1 MCAAFSQT
9 AIEVASR
16 GVPLGASWASWGL
29 WLCPQPV
36 LGSLP
41 GHVSTEDISS
51 GDEEGAESPQPPGGP
66 EEAGGVWRA
75 AWAGGVETGARSDA
89 AGGATGNQGSGV
101 WAARPQRRSHRR
113 GGGVMSPLVPG
124 PSALSQPAAAARG
137 AGPDRLSGAGGGAD
151 RGNEP
156 PVPPAPRCPRPAVSS
171 QVSFPSPVFN
181 LTPGVSLPPW
191 ASRGVPVWGGGRLC
205 TRRCS
210 EGVTCAINA
219 CRHRHRPARRVPV
232 VVPLL
237 RDEGRRPRGEGA
249 LLGLSRGRVCL
260 TRGLQDGCSP
270 TSLMTEIRGR
280 FYKSLRR
287 LCWREASLPRS
298 SDNW

>member
-1 MCAAFSQT
+1 MLLQLEGQSWSLARGGRARPAAVRSHLPGVRCLLRDGHRSRFSWRP
-9 AIEVASR
+9 V
-16 GVPLGASWASWGL
+16 GGKLGILGTLALPPA
-29 WLCPQPV
+29 V

-75 AWAGGVETGARSDA
+75 AWAGGVETGARADA

-113 GGGVMSPLVPG
+113 GRGVMSPLVPG

-137 AGPDRLSGAGGGAD
+137 AGQDRLSGAGGGAD

-156 PVPPAPRCPRPAVSS
+156 PAPPAPRCPRPAVSS
-171 QVSFPSPVFN
+171 QVSFPPPVFN

-210 EGVTCAINA
+210 KGITCAINA
-219 CRHRHRPARRVPV
+219 CRHRHRPARRVPLWS
-232 VVPLL
+232 PFY
-237 RDEGRRPRGEGA
+237 E
-249 LLGLSRGRVCL
+249 
-260 TRGLQDGCSP
+260 TRGG
-270 TSLMTEIRGR
+270 GR
-280 FYKSLRR
+280 EVKALSSASHGAGFVWHGAASRMAVPR
-287 LCWREASLPRS
+287 LL
-298 SDNW
+298 

>member
-1 MCAAFSQT
+1 M
-9 AIEVASR
+9 
-16 GVPLGASWASWGL
+16 
-29 WLCPQPV
+29 
-36 LGSLP
+36 
-41 GHVSTEDISS
+41 STEDISS

-124 PSALSQPAAAARG
+124 PSAVSQPAAAARG

-156 PVPPAPRCPRPAVSS
+156 PAPPAPRCPRPAVSS

-191 ASRGVPVWGGGRLC
+191 ASRGVPVWGGGAALHPALLRGRHLC
-205 TRRCS
+205 
-210 EGVTCAINA
+210 
-219 CRHRHRPARRVPV
+219 HKRVPSSSPASQEGAV

-260 TRGLQDGCSP
+260 ARGGLQDGCSP